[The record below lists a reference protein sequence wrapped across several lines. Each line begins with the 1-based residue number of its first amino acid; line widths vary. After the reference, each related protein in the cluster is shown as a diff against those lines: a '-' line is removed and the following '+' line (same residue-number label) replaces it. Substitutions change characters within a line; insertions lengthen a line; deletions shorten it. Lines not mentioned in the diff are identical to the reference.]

1 MVVKYQ
7 SHGMVF
13 NLNVTVG
20 NLSNQPQRPS
30 RQWQKTPEINVVK
43 VHLINNFVLTE
54 RQDRQL
60 ILARVSRYAAR
71 PKVKP

>member
-1 MVVKYQ
+1 LETYPT
-7 SHGMVF
+7 S
-13 NLNVTVG
+13 
-20 NLSNQPQRPS
+20 LSDQVDNGK
-30 RQWQKTPEINVVK
+30 KTPEINVVK